1 MNRNKY
7 PKGSKGMIQC
17 LVKEHKSLLDEK
29 LGVNLSWISP
39 IEENQFK
46 EYQLNGDFISTK
58 IGLPSN
64 AFDNFW
70 PSKQPQ
76 WDGLAMDD
84 EHTLYLIEAK
94 SHLSE
99 IKSGNYKP
107 NNTNEKKDA
116 NYNLK
121 KNALINIKRHYA
133 PDADDKL
140 WLHHYY
146 QITNRL
152 AFLRRMKE
160 LSSVAKYKDA
170 KLIFLNFENDSSWE
184 TENKSVPKD
193 GWKNKYKKI
202 LQELR
207 ISKGQLQNEGVLI
220 IDIDGSNF

>member
-29 LGVNLSWISP
+29 LGVDLSWISP

-70 PSKQPQ
+70 PSRQPQ

-107 NNTNEKKDA
+107 NNSNEKRMPITT
-116 NYNLK
+116 LK
-121 KNALINIKRHYA
+121 
-133 PDADDKL
+133 
-140 WLHHYY
+140 
-146 QITNRL
+146 
-152 AFLRRMKE
+152 RMP
-160 LSSVAKYKDA
+160 L
-170 KLIFLNFENDSSWE
+170 
-184 TENKSVPKD
+184 
-193 GWKNKYKKI
+193 
-202 LQELR
+202 
-207 ISKGQLQNEGVLI
+207 
-220 IDIDGSNF
+220 

>member
-1 MNRNKY
+1 MNRDKY

-58 IGLPSN
+58 IGLPPN

-70 PSKQPQ
+70 PSRQPQ

-107 NNTNEKKDA
+107 NNTNKKKDA

-121 KNALINIKRHYA
+121 KNALINIKRYYA

-152 AFLRRMKE
+152 AFLRKMKE

-170 KLIFLNFENDSSWE
+170 KLIFLNFENESSWK

-220 IDIDGSNF
+220 IDIDGSKF